1 MPHIIGLTGGI
12 GSGKSFIA
20 RRMEQDGALVYYS
33 DSAAKHLIE
42 SDPSLQAEIAALLGD
57 DVFADG
63 VYQTKIVSSR
73 VFAHPTLL
81 HQLNAI
87 VHPAVLRDIRRWIAA
102 HADTETL
109 VIESAILFES
119 GIDAL
124 CDEVV
129 CVSAPEEVCIA
140 RVMARDHVTEEAV
153 RARMAR
159 QMPDDERRKRSNRV
173 IINQ

>member
-1 MPHIIGLTGGI
+1 
-12 GSGKSFIA
+12 
-20 RRMEQDGALVYYS
+20 
-33 DSAAKHLIE
+33 
-42 SDPSLQAEIAALLGD
+42 
-57 DVFADG
+57 
-63 VYQTKIVSSR
+63 
-73 VFAHPTLL
+73 
-81 HQLNAI
+81 
-87 VHPAVLRDIRRWIAA
+87 VLRDIRRWIAA
-102 HADTETL
+102 HADAKTL

>member
-20 RRMEQDGALVYYS
+20 RRMEHDGALVYYS
-33 DSAAKHLIE
+33 DSAAKRLIK
-42 SDPSLQAEIAALLGD
+42 SDRTLQAEIAALLGD

-63 VYQTKIVSSR
+63 VYQTRIVSAR
-73 VFAHPTLL
+73 VFANPTLL
-81 HQLNAI
+81 QRLNAI

-102 HADTETL
+102 HADAKTL

-124 CDEVV
+124 CDETV

-140 RVMARDHVTEEAV
+140 RVMARDHITEEAV